1 MTPELE
7 KYWKAVQ
14 ERVCK
19 VCIDSDPLGNGVCR
33 ISEASMCGV
42 KEYFPKIVKI
52 VLSVKSDKMD
62 DYIIALRE
70 NVCKECRET
79 PDGVCEL
86 RNSVECALD
95 RYYPLIVQAI
105 ESVNIS

>member
-7 KYWKAVQ
+7 KYWQVVQ
-14 ERVCK
+14 NVVCR
-19 VCIDSDPLGNGVCR
+19 VCIDSDPFGNGVCR
-33 ISEASMCGV
+33 VSEDSMCAV
-42 KEYFPKIVKI
+42 KMYFPKIVNI

-105 ESVNIS
+105 ESVNK

>member
-1 MTPELE
+1 MTPKLE
-7 KYWKAVQ
+7 KYWRAVEQ
-14 ERVCK
+14 MVCK

-33 ISEASMCGV
+33 ISEASVCGV
-42 KEYFPKIVKI
+42 KEYFPKIVQI
-52 VLSVKSDKMD
+52 VLSIKSDKMD
-62 DYIIALRE
+62 DYIMALRE

-95 RYYPLIVQAI
+95 RYYPLIVQAV
-105 ESVNIS
+105 ESVK